1 MPDTFAAV
9 RKAVAAG
16 VFVKVDTNES
26 CDAKTAIRLMT
37 SARSGTP
44 FSLFS
49 SAICVV
55 NFVASRIPWT
65 STAERVYDTHLG

>member
-16 VFVKVDTNES
+16 VFVKVDANES

-37 SARSGTP
+37 SARSGRR
-44 FSLFS
+44 
-49 SAICVV
+49 SACSALR
-55 NFVASRIPWT
+55 FVW
-65 STAERVYDTHLG
+65 